1 MILCYSIS
9 SSWVQARHIAK
20 PVSRPAKSTQFR
32 GNHCKSHGE
41 QMCSTLSRVKN
52 KTIYHNQALFKSH
65 VFMVHNLF
73 YRLSLY
79 SVKKKKK
86 KRNKTHLFIPLPFLV
101 PYSSFSSRIKFK
113 LLCGPQT
120 FRYFCLQTLPH
131 ILDSIS

>member
-1 MILCYSIS
+1 MEMILCYSIS

-41 QMCSTLSRVKN
+41 QMCYFPRVKN

-65 VFMVHNLF
+65 VTYGSQSFLQAFIV
-73 YRLSLY
+73 SCQ
-79 SVKKKKK
+79 KKK